1 MKVLRR
7 EKPCCE
13 TFYELHHYNFAHLLK
28 QLNACRFVEGGGISF
43 CRQLNCDH
51 V

>member
-28 QLNACRFVEGGGISF
+28 QLNACRFVEGGGTE
-43 CRQLNCDH
+43 
-51 V
+51 